1 PPVRYTKSMRNAPA
15 NTLAPAIFDGE
26 KKLRG
31 AKSILKGLPPLPSDV
46 ATRTVEELSQSVE
59 TMARSDVMKHW
70 LDVMRRF
77 HAYSLS
83 NQLLISLAA
92 PHADRVASRTT
103 WKSLG
108 RTPNPNA
115 TPIWI
120 WAPMRVTKSDAAVER
135 VTSEETAGEVVTTLE
150 LTAKRAG
157 RPRFIPV
164 RVYDIAETSGRDIDI
179 SLARSVTGDFEAVIE
194 RTVAAAQAAGI
205 DVTFGSTFSASMKG
219 YSAGGVVR
227 VKEQGEARGN
237 QASVLMHELAH
248 EVLHQTPD
256 ARAARDGSFDGKR
269 AREVEAECVSAAV
282 MRGLAESG
290 LIDPEAA
297 AIALDNAARYLATY
311 RVHAGHLQAS
321 MDRIRKGYL
330 AVATMAGLITPV
342 QNVAEQMAEERTR
355 AAALAETL
363 REEPGLAVSEPIVAP
378 AMVTGA
384 ESTSE
389 RYTTRGR

>member
-1 PPVRYTKSMRNAPA
+1 MRNAPA
-15 NTLAPAIFDGE
+15 NVLAPAIFDGDQ
-26 KKLRG
+26 KLRG

-77 HAYSLS
+77 HAYSIG
-83 NQLLISLAA
+83 NTLLVCLQA
-92 PHADRVASRTT
+92 PDAERVASRST
-103 WKSLG
+103 WQSLG
-108 RTPNPNA
+108 RTLTPDA
-115 TPIWI
+115 EPIWI
-120 WAPMRVTKSDAAVER
+120 WAPMRAKKNEAPAPQL
-135 VTSEETAGEVVTTLE
+135 TSTADSGEDVNTLE

-164 RVYDIAETSGRDIDI
+164 RVFDVADTVGPDID
-179 SLARSVTGDFEAVIE
+179 LMRKVTGTFDEVID
-194 RTVAAAQAAGI
+194 RTVTAARAAGI
-205 DVTFGSTFSASMKG
+205 NVTFGSTYDPGTKG
-219 YSAGGVVR
+219 YSIGGFVR
-227 VKEQGEARGN
+227 VKEKGQARGN

-355 AAALAETL
+355 AAALAEVV
-363 REEPGLAVSEPIVAP
+363 REEPGLAVAEPLATP
-378 AMVTGA
+378 DMGMGA
-384 ESTSE
+384 ASTSE